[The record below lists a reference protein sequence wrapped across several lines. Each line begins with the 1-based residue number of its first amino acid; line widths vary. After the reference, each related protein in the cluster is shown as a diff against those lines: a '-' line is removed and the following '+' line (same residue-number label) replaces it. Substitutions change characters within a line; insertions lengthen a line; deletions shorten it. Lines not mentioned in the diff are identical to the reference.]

1 MKARILGLSF
11 RLLRRDWRAGELRVL
26 FAAIVIAVTCVTSV
40 VFFTDRIAQALNFQA
55 SELLAADLR
64 IASNQALDEKYWQE
78 ADRLQLQTASTI
90 SFRSMLLTGQ
100 RSQLA
105 EIKAVSE
112 LYPLRGQLKIS
123 HQAFGAG
130 VPAPSIPERGKVWVE
145 QRLMSQLGVGIGDE
159 ISLGVRRFIIDAFIQ
174 YEPDR
179 SGDLFSI
186 APRVLLNLNDLAAT
200 QLIQEGSRIQYRLL
214 VAGHKKAI
222 DRYRN
227 WVEPQLQRGQRIE
240 DIKDARQEVRIAL
253 ERSQQFLG
261 LAAIV
266 SVILSCVAI
275 AMSAR
280 RYAERHLN
288 TCAIMRCVGAKQ
300 SQITRIYLIQI
311 ISLGALG
318 SVVGCLLGYLAHLGL
333 YKLAGNLFMVQ
344 LPPSSYWPVITG
356 VVVGL
361 VGLLGFAL
369 PPLLQLRNVP
379 TLRVFRREMG
389 TLKPASL
396 TSYAMG
402 VFALALLVLWQADDI
417 QLGMT
422 VLGGLLLSCL
432 ILAVVAFLMIKLL
445 KWLLQLPQLQHRR
458 GVWRFGITNITR
470 RTALSVTQVMA
481 FGTGIMVLLLL
492 SVVRGDLLDTWQRS
506 LPKDASN
513 RFVINIQP
521 DQLDAV
527 NLFFNKSFDES
538 FNKSFNA
545 GFDESPD
552 ENSEAG
558 FDKTLND
565 SEKNSKGDFAA
576 NDVVPQRSAPPV
588 RQDTRL
594 HPMVRARLIKINNK
608 SLMVER
614 VEGDRAQRLAGR
626 EFNLSWAE
634 VLQADNKI
642 TEGKWWS
649 VDQTNGH
656 SSQQTFPPQW
666 SVEEGIAKALDI
678 SLGDTL
684 TYQIAGEEVSA
695 PVTSIRTVQWD
706 TFRANFFVVAPPG
719 VLDHF
724 PASYI
729 TSFYLADEQTALLD
743 RLIRLFPNLTVID
756 ISAIMTQVR
765 TIIDR
770 VTLTVEYVFIFTL
783 LAGFAVLYAAIQAT
797 QDARI
802 RENAILRAI
811 GASRKR
817 LYQGLAAEFVLLG
830 LLSGLVAS
838 VCAAAIGYV
847 LAEQVFSLD
856 YHVNIA
862 LWVIGLLGG
871 AVGIGLA
878 GLLGTRQVLS
888 KPPLQVIKTL

>member
-1 MKARILGLSF
+1 MPSTTTIGQRAVANRGNGLVSGAMMRSGGIGLSF
-11 RLLRRDWRAGELRVL
+11 RLLRRDWRAGELQVL

-64 IASNQALDEKYWQE
+64 VVSDHALDEGLQHA
-78 ADRLQLQTASTI
+78 ADQLQLQTASTI
-90 SFRSMLLTGQ
+90 SFRSMLLAGQ

-112 LYPLRGQLKIS
+112 HYPLRGQLKIS
-123 HQAFGAG
+123 RQAFGAG
-130 VPAPSIPERGKVWVE
+130 IVAPSIPERGKVWVE
-145 QRLMSQLGVGIGDE
+145 QRLMSQLGVEIGHE
-159 ISLGVRRFIIDAFIQ
+159 ISLGVQRFIIDAFIQ

-186 APRVLLNLNDLAAT
+186 APRVLLNLDDLPAT
-200 QLIQEGSRIQYRLL
+200 ELIQEGSRMQYRLL
-214 VAGHKKAI
+214 VAGETKAV
-222 DRYRN
+222 DRYRR
-227 WVEPQLQRGQRIE
+227 WVEPQLQHGQRVE

-288 TCAIMRCVGAKQ
+288 TCAIMRCVGARQ
-300 SQITRIYLIQI
+300 SLITRIYFIQMVC
-311 ISLGALG
+311 LGIF
-318 SVVGCLLGYLAHLGL
+318 SSTVGCLLGYVAHLGL
-333 YKLAGNLFMVQ
+333 YNMAGNLFAVQ
-344 LPPSSYWPVITG
+344 LPASSYWPVITG
-356 VVVGL
+356 LVVGF

-379 TLRVFRREMG
+379 TLRVFRRELG

-396 TSYAMG
+396 TSYIVG
-402 VFALALLVLWQADDI
+402 IVALALLVLWQADDVK
-417 QLGMT
+417 LGIT
-422 VLGGLLLSCL
+422 VLVGLMLSCVVF
-432 ILAVVAFLMIKLL
+432 AVVALVMIKLL
-445 KWLLQLPQLQHRR
+445 KRLLQLPQLQRSHR
-458 GVWRFGITNITR
+458 VWRFGMTNITR
-470 RTALSVTQVMA
+470 RTALSVTQIMA

-492 SVVRGDLLDTWQRS
+492 SVVRGDLLDAWQHS

-521 DQLDAV
+521 DQVEAV
-527 NLFFNKSFDES
+527 NDFFAES
-538 FNKSFNA
+538 TA
-545 GFDESPD
+545 GKG
-552 ENSEAG
+552 SEGSTA
-558 FDKTLND
+558 
-565 SEKNSKGDFAA
+565 SA
-576 NDVVPQRSAPPV
+576 NRQR
-588 RQDTRL
+588 DTRL
-594 HPMVRARLIKINNK
+594 HPMVRARLIKVNNK
-608 SLMVER
+608 SLEVDS

-634 VLQADNKI
+634 DLQSDNKI
-642 TEGKWWS
+642 IEGQWWLGG
-649 VDQTNGH
+649 QTKGAVST
-656 SSQQTFPPQW
+656 SSLPPQW
-666 SVEEGIAKALDI
+666 SVEEGIAKALNL

-684 TYQIAGEEVSA
+684 TYQIAGEEVSGA
-695 PVTSIRTVQWD
+695 VTSIRTVQWD
-706 TFRANFFVVAPPG
+706 TFRANFFVLASPG
-719 VLDHF
+719 MLDQF

-756 ISAIMTQVR
+756 ISAIMKQVR
-765 TIIDR
+765 SIIDR

-783 LAGFAVLYAAIQAT
+783 LAGLTVLYAAIQAT
-797 QDARI
+797 QDDRI

-838 VCAAAIGYV
+838 VCAAAIGYM
-847 LAEQVFSLD
+847 LATQVFSLD
-856 YHVNIA
+856 YHINIV
-862 LWVIGLLGG
+862 LWFVGLFGG

-888 KPPLQVIKTL
+888 KPPLQVIKNS